1 MAFTKCY
8 FRFGDRLATSD
19 SCHQIRYV
27 SHERSREPRFLD
39 ERRRRLLIDLS
50 FDGRANNCSPGHADL
65 RPTSSVKHRNRSH
78 IRFQLDHFPC
88 SYIRFEPSVFPDCPS
103 WLSRDEMGRQ
113 TGSNPAPQTRK
124 SVGQLRKFGFC
135 DSRDHRVAR
144 SDH

>member
-50 FDGRANNCSPGHADL
+50 FDGRETTVRL
-65 RPTSSVKHRNRSH
+65 VT
-78 IRFQLDHFPC
+78 
-88 SYIRFEPSVFPDCPS
+88 
-103 WLSRDEMGRQ
+103 Q
-113 TGSNPAPQTRK
+113 TCAP
-124 SVGQLRKFGFC
+124 
-135 DSRDHRVAR
+135 RVL
-144 SDH
+144 